1 MRCRCWGR
9 STMGRWVDTQR
20 GSPPSTRAAAETRRA
35 VRADTEERDCT
46 WRPPSRRALHRF
58 GQGWSRWA
66 IAWSLGTRGYPGR
79 SEDMMRIALVV
90 VWGGVMFA
98 AGEAGACEAH
108 AAKARATAPVSADS
122 RREDTAPDAAA
133 GKKDGVGE
141 PHAAKCQCSSAADCT
156 CKKGSCDCA
165 RCKPRRE

>member
-1 MRCRCWGR
+1 
-9 STMGRWVDTQR
+9 
-20 GSPPSTRAAAETRRA
+20 
-35 VRADTEERDCT
+35 
-46 WRPPSRRALHRF
+46 
-58 GQGWSRWA
+58 
-66 IAWSLGTRGYPGR
+66 
-79 SEDMMRIALVV
+79 MMRIALVV

-122 RREDTAPDAAA
+122 RREDATTDAAA

-156 CKKGSCDCA
+156 CKKGSCECS
-165 RCKPRRE
+165 RCKPRREAVPAEAEAAAMREARQDPGAGAGV